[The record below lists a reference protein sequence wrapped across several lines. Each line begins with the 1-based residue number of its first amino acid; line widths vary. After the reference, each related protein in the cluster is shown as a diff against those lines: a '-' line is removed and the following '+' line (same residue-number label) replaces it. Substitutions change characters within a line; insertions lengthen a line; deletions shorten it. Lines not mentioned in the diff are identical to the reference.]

1 MEPKFDLDK
10 IRYSVDQG
18 TYERAIELYQNQK
31 VVNFVVR
38 YGNFEAI
45 VLGSHEYHIVISADD
60 FAVGQCDCYLGQHE
74 TLCKHIVAVAIFAIL
89 KGGKFPDEYAKPIGP
104 AVCSG
109 KIGVLSLQQ
118 LSNLKQEIRTASRYI
133 KSYNGPSKIWF
144 QYQDSLTEGCRRLSE
159 IVSRQPVSL
168 AMAKIIVDL
177 AIRLD
182 KKLMVGGVDDSDGTV
197 GEFIEN
203 LMLVLKNFEKIDPK
217 CRKAFSKLEGI
228 ETGFDWEEILFK
240 NAK

>member
-10 IRYSVDQG
+10 IRYSIDQG

-31 VVNFVVR
+31 VVDFVAG

-45 VLGSHEYHIVISADD
+45 VLSSHKYHIVISADD
-60 FAVGQCDCYLGQHE
+60 FAVGECDCYLGQHE
-74 TLCKHIVAVAIFAIL
+74 TLCKHMVAVAIFAIL
-89 KGGKFPDEYAKPIGP
+89 KGKKFPDKYTKPVGS

-109 KIGVLSLQQ
+109 KVGTLSSQQ
-118 LSNLKQEIRTASRYI
+118 LSELKQEIRVASRYI

-168 AMAKIIVDL
+168 AVAKIFIDL

-182 KKLMVGGVDDSDGTV
+182 KKLMIGGVDDSDGTV

-203 LMLVLKNFEKIDPK
+203 LMLVLKDFEKIDPE
-217 CRKAFSKLEGI
+217 CRNAFCKLEGI
-228 ETGFDWEEILFK
+228 ETCFGWKAILLK
-240 NAK
+240 